1 MEARI
6 ISYIFSEYEKFS
18 DTEKKIASFIINNKE
33 RIIEMTIGELA
44 AASEVSEASV
54 SRFCKKCQ
62 MKSFHHLKITL
73 AKEMVESDREKVPV
87 SNHIDELNITQS
99 LQNILANKID
109 ELRETIE
116 NIESSQLKKILACIK
131 KAGTVQFAAV
141 GNTIPAAL
149 DGTYK
154 FNQIGIPATANTIW
168 ETQLAYTYNLRKGDL
183 VIIISNSGASKRLIQ
198 IGETAKEKGITVIGI
213 TNSRNSPIAQLSDY
227 HITTATREKLFLDE
241 YYFSRISA
249 FAVIEVLYLFLTV
262 GKTDVYKNI
271 SRHEQAIADDK
282 I

>member
-1 MEARI
+1 MEDKI

-18 DTEKKIASFIINNKE
+18 DTEKKVASFIINNKDK
-33 RIIEMTIGELA
+33 IIEMTIGELA

-54 SRFCKKCQ
+54 SRFCKRCQ

-73 AKEMVESDREKVPV
+73 AKEMVESGEEISV
-87 SNHIDELNITQS
+87 SNHIDEQNITQS

-109 ELRETIE
+109 ELKETIE
-116 NIESSQLKKILACIK
+116 NIDSNELKKILGCLK
-131 KAGTVQFAAV
+131 KAGTVQFTAV

-154 FNQIGIPATANTIW
+154 LNQIGIPAVANTIW
-168 ETQLAYTYNLRKGDL
+168 ETQLAYTYNLRKGD
-183 VIIISNSGASKRLIQ
+183 VVVIISNSGASKRLIQ
-198 IGETAKEKGITVIGI
+198 IGKAAKEKGITIIGI
-213 TNSRNSPIAQLSDY
+213 TNSKNSPIAQLSDY
-227 HITTATREKLFLDE
+227 HLTTATREKLFLDE

-262 GKTDVYKNI
+262 GKDDVYKNI

-282 I
+282 V

>member
-1 MEARI
+1 MSDRI

-18 DTEKKIASFIINNKE
+18 DTEKKIAGFIINNKNK
-33 RIIEMTIGELA
+33 IIEMTIEELA

-54 SRFCKKCQ
+54 SRFCKRCQ

-73 AKEMVESDREKVPV
+73 AKEMVESGGEVSV
-87 SNHIDELNITQS
+87 SNHIDEQNITQS

-109 ELRETIE
+109 ELKETIE
-116 NIESSQLKKILACIK
+116 NIDSSELKKILKSLK
-131 KAGTVQFAAV
+131 KAGTVQFTAV

-154 FNQIGIPATANTIW
+154 FNQIGIPAVANTIW
-168 ETQLAYTYNLRKGDL
+168 ETQLAYTYNLRKGDA
-183 VIIISNSGASKRLIQ
+183 VVIISNSGASKRLIQ
-198 IGETAKEKGITVIGI
+198 IGQAAKEKGITIIGI

-227 HITTATREKLFLDE
+227 HLTTATREKLFLDE

-262 GKTDVYKNI
+262 GKDDVYKNI

>member
-1 MEARI
+1 MNEKI

-18 DTEKKIASFIINNKE
+18 DVEKKIATFIINNKE
-33 RIIEMTIGELA
+33 KIVEMTIGDLA
-44 AASEVSEASV
+44 EASEVSEASV

-73 AKEMVESDREKVPV
+73 AKEIVEADKNEIPV
-87 SNHIDELNITQS
+87 SNHIAEENIEQS
-99 LQNILANKID
+99 LQNILANKIE
-109 ELRETIE
+109 ELKETIE
-116 NIESSQLKKILACIK
+116 NIDKNQLKKILKCLK

-154 FNQIGIPATANTIW
+154 FNQIGIPAVANTIW
-168 ETQLAYTYNLRKGDL
+168 ETQLAYTYNLKKDD
-183 VIIISNSGASKRLIQ
+183 VVVIISNSGASKRLIT
-198 IGETAKEKGITVIGI
+198 IGEVAKEKGITIIGI
-213 TNSRNSPIAQLSDY
+213 TNSKNSPIAQLSTY
-227 HITTATREKLFLDE
+227 HLTTATREKLFLDE

-249 FAVIEVLYLFLTV
+249 FVVIEILYLFLTV
-262 GKTDVYKNI
+262 GKNDVYKNI